1 MLHELLLLGAVPT
14 ALGSLF
20 HASLPSGAEP
30 IPDTQPEHD
39 VSFTCWYQVALE
51 RVETEVDEDE
61 VDDLSNHTFLL

>member
-14 ALGSLF
+14 ARGSLV